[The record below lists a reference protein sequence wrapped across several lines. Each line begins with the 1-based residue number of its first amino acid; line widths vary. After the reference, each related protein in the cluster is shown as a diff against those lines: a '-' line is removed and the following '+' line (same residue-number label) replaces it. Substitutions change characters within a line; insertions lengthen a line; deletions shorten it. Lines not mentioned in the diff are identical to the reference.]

1 MPWIK
6 SEPEELEAKVQR
18 LRRFRGEFDLGQDYI
33 YGIFTPDELQ
43 VVGGTGLHTR
53 IGDGAREIGYWIRA
67 EQVGHGYASEA
78 TSALTRIAFEVDGVD
93 RVEIHCDPANSRS
106 ARIPDKLGYV
116 LEATLRKRRVGVN
129 GELRDS
135 MIWSLCRDEYPDSA
149 ATQLDIKAF
158 DVLGRELPMAPV
170 IEAKS

>member
-1 MPWIK
+1 MDQ

-33 YGIFTPDELQ
+33 YGIFTLDERQ

-53 IGDGAREIGYWIRA
+53 IGDGARQIGYWIRA

-93 RVEIHCDPANSRS
+93 RIEIHCDPANSRS
-106 ARIPDKLGYV
+106 ARIP
-116 LEATLRKRRVGVN
+116 ENSATRSRRLFGSDGWGGVMGN
-129 GELRDS
+129 RA
-135 MIWSLCRDEYPDSA
+135 IR
-149 ATQLDIKAF
+149 
-158 DVLGRELPMAPV
+158 
-170 IEAKS
+170 